1 MAEGRLFVIS
11 GPSAVGKGTIV
22 KELLDADENLRVSVS
37 ATTRAPR
44 AGETDGVSYYFLTKE
59 EFKEKIDNG
68 GFLEWAE
75 VHGNFYG
82 TPKAPVEKL
91 LAEGK
96 DVILEIDVQG
106 AMQVKE
112 SGGEG
117 AYIFILP
124 PSMEEL
130 RNRIN
135 NRGTETEEAIA
146 LRMSKAAGEI
156 AYVDRYDYFVINDDL
171 QEAINTVKAIM
182 VSEHQKINSKS
193 AATLAAFKEVK

>member
-193 AATLAAFKEVK
+193 AATLAAFKYVK

>member
-22 KELLDADENLRVSVS
+22 KEILAASEDVKVSIS
-37 ATTRAPR
+37 ATTRKPR
-44 AGETDGVSYYFLTKE
+44 VGETEGVHYYFLSQG
-59 EFKEKIDNG
+59 EFKEKIEKG

-75 VHGNFYG
+75 VHGNYYG
-82 TPKAPVEKL
+82 TPKEPVERI

-112 SGGEG
+112 SGVKG
-117 AYIFILP
+117 AFIFILP

-130 RNRIN
+130 RNRFDK
-135 NRGTETEEAIA
+135 RGTETEEIVA

-156 AYVDRYDYFVINDDL
+156 AYIDRYDYFVVNDVL
-171 QEAINTVKAIM
+171 QDAISQVKAIM
-182 VSEHQKINSKS
+182 KSEHQKIDSRSEALLKK
-193 AATLAAFKEVK
+193 FKEEI

>member
-135 NRGTETEEAIA
+135 HRGTETEEAIA

>member
-1 MAEGRLFVIS
+1 MWQKV
-11 GPSAVGKGTIV
+11 T
-22 KELLDADENLRVSVS
+22 
-37 ATTRAPR
+37 
-44 AGETDGVSYYFLTKE
+44 
-59 EFKEKIDNG
+59 
-68 GFLEWAE
+68 
-75 VHGNFYG
+75 
-82 TPKAPVEKL
+82 PVEKL